1 MPVPTQPETD
11 PGVTS
16 TIENPDTADGEGP
29 VQRTS
34 ASPPAESPD
43 EVPHARGPPVV
54 GVEDLGLQDG
64 KGVEMNL
71 GNEGTEGGTANPD
84 ASEGSKGESTTEA
97 AQVVSG
103 LTAADRDGDIA
114 LEDPS
119 PQEKTKAEETTA
131 AADEAKTESGD
142 STKTVDAKK

>member
-1 MPVPTQPETD
+1 M
-11 PGVTS
+11 
-16 TIENPDTADGEGP
+16 
-29 VQRTS
+29 
-34 ASPPAESPD
+34 
-43 EVPHARGPPVV
+43 V